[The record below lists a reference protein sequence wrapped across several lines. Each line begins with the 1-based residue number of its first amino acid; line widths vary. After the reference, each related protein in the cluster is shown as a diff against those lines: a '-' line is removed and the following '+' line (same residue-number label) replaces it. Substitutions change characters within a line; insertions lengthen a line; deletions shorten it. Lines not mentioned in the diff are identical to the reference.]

1 MHSPWRLIGKLGVMP
16 RDSLYSGRLRSA
28 ESLIYMSLDAA
39 LSRDTFFLG
48 RYFSCLDRR
57 LRNSGGGSHGLLHAG
72 RERERFEEAP
82 NLETLGFSSLC
93 HRDLSVQDMHFV
105 PLFAAVLHEG
115 SRNPSFYSQKWL

>member
-48 RYFSCLDRR
+48 SYFSCLDRR
-57 LRNSGGGSHGLLHAG
+57 LRNSGKGVSWLSAC

-93 HRDLSVQDMHFV
+93 HRDVSVQDMHFV
-105 PLFAAVLHEG
+105 PLFAAVLQEG